1 MPSYNITSPYTQKKF
16 KVESKF
22 EKTKDELQSIAY
34 WKEINSPEHN
44 RFPKGLSVDSSTP
57 PANKEDI
64 SSFQKFMHG
73 FDATD
78 GAVGHFSTWLEADM
92 PLLDSTL
99 ATLPGIE
106 SGNQKYGRDFFAL
119 SPEKKRERI
128 EQTKD
133 QELRRDYPDIYSAG
147 VQDEGGV
154 AGGLGSFAGALA
166 DPTTLIP
173 FGAATKVGALGVGA
187 FLGGGYGF
195 LEEKARSSEVDFG
208 NVAKVAAIGATLSLG
223 GQVLFK
229 AIQKK
234 LAPKGASLDDVK
246 AAEARTQE
254 TNDMI
259 VKASGA
265 GKSAEEVA
273 EEVATLTGR
282 SKADII
288 ADSHVSAT
296 PLIDP
301 NPNELKMW
309 SNITSEG
316 ITPVAK
322 ATNTALGSFVDSM
335 STQVGR
341 ISKPVQLALRKVD
354 LWSHA
359 KTWERRGKVK
369 PFIDF
374 WTGGILKGRSISAAD
389 KTLATKYI
397 YNRDLEAAEAVISK
411 YGDEA
416 TEAFRGVSKL
426 HNEMFDELK
435 TGAYKDITKLDNYWH
450 RSIKDWK
457 GLQKALGKEERN
469 LFEELVEKES
479 KKFRASGKLGPKEIL
494 PEKEQVRVFNN
505 FFRGDKGRLIRERTL
520 SAAQQRKLK
529 TLDDELIKYY
539 DDPVVSLLKYI
550 DEGTYDHARKTFF
563 GQASKVKG
571 EGTFDTDSSVGDF
584 VFDLVSKKQISP
596 QQADELREL
605 LRIRFI
611 NGEQAAGKAVQLY
624 RNTGYLTTL
633 ANPFSA
639 TIQLADVGVSAY
651 SNGLRNTMASMVTP
665 KQISMRDLGLDRVLS
680 QEFVNEKVMA
690 KAMHNAFTVSGF
702 RHMDRFG
709 KDVVLNAALRKGK
722 LGALKQNSKFGKQLD
737 QKYKEAFG
745 NEYEALLNEL
755 RTNQMTERVKLY
767 LWSELGDVQ
776 PISLAEMPVNY
787 LKMKDGRLLYML
799 KTWTAKQLDL
809 LRRDVRDTWANGDKT
824 QAVKNAVSYSLI
836 VPSFAVPVSYVKDS
850 MLGRDPELDEIE
862 PRFIDAGL
870 KVFGA
875 SEYVL
880 RNAAREKGAG
890 DKLLEFGKG
899 VTTPPYKHLTDTGN
913 ELWRAV
919 TSDDP
924 DWNKI
929 IRHVPV
935 VGKFYYN
942 FYGGG
947 LENFKE
953 WEASKD

>member
-1 MPSYNITSPYTQKKF
+1 MPTYKITSPHTQREF
-16 KVESKF
+16 KIKSDV
-22 EKTKDELQSIAY
+22 EKTEDELQRIAY

-44 RFPKGLSVDSSTP
+44 RFPKGLSADSSTST
-57 PANKEDI
+57 ATKEDI
-64 SSFQKFMHG
+64 SSFQKFMYN

-78 GAVGHFSTWLEADM
+78 SAVGHFSTWLEADM
-92 PLLDSTL
+92 PLIDSAL
-99 ATLPGIE
+99 GTLPGIE
-106 SGNQKYGRDFFAL
+106 SGYQKYGRDFFAL
-119 SPEKKRERI
+119 SPEQRRERI
-128 EQTKD
+128 EQTKE
-133 QELRRDYPDIYSAG
+133 QELRRDYPDIYAAG

-154 AGGLGSFAGALA
+154 AAGLGSFAGAIA

-173 FGAATKVGALGVGA
+173 LGAATKVGALGVGA
-187 FLGGGYGF
+187 FLGAGYGF
-195 LEEKARSSEVDFG
+195 LEEKSRSPEVDFG
-208 NVAKVAAIGATLSLG
+208 NVATNAAIGATLSLG

-229 AIQKK
+229 TIQKK
-234 LAPKGASLDDVK
+234 LAPKGASVDDVN
-246 AAEARTQE
+246 AAQKRTE
-254 TNDMI
+254 EVNDQMSKQI
-259 VKASGA
+259 QA
-265 GKSAEEVA
+265 GKTAEEAAEEV
-273 EEVATLTGR
+273 EKLTGR
-282 SKADII
+282 TKADLI
-288 ADSHVSAT
+288 ADSHVSST
-296 PLIDP
+296 PLIEP
-301 NPNELKMW
+301 NPNEVKMW
-309 SNITSEG
+309 SNVTSEG

-322 ATNTALGSFVDSM
+322 ATNTALGNFVDSM

-359 KTWERRGKVK
+359 KTWERRAKVK
-369 PFIDF
+369 PFVDF
-374 WTGGILKGRSISAAD
+374 WTGGILKGRNISAED
-389 KTLATKYI
+389 KALATKYI
-397 YNRDLEAAEAVISK
+397 YNRDLEAAEKVISK
-411 YGDEA
+411 YG
-416 TEAFRGVSKL
+416 TEPVKAFKEVSNL
-426 HNEMFDELK
+426 YGEMFDELK

-450 RSIKDWK
+450 RSVKDWK
-457 GLQKALGKEERN
+457 GLQKALGAEERN
-469 LFEELVEKES
+469 LFEELVEKET

-494 PEKEQVRVFNN
+494 PEKEQVRIFNN
-505 FFRGDKGRLIRERTL
+505 FFRGDKGRLIRERKL
-520 SAAQQRKLK
+520 SAAQQRKLN

-539 DDPVVSLLKYI
+539 DDPAVSLLKYI

-596 QQADELREL
+596 QQADELQEL

-611 NGEQAAGKAVQLY
+611 NGEKAAGKAVQLY

-651 SNGLRNTMASMVTP
+651 ANGLRNTLASMVSP
-665 KQISMRDLGLDRVLS
+665 KEINMKELGLDRVLS

-690 KAMHNAFTVSGF
+690 KAMHNMFTLSGF

-745 NEYEALLNEL
+745 DEYEALLNEL

-787 LKMKDGRLLYML
+787 LKMKDGRLFYML

-809 LRRDVRDTWANGDKT
+809 IRRDVRDTWANGDKA
-824 QAVKNAVSYSLI
+824 QAAKNAVSYSLI
-836 VPSFAVPVSYVKDS
+836 VPSFSVPVSYVKDS

-870 KVFGA
+870 KMFGA
-875 SEYVL
+875 SEYTL
-880 RNAAREKGAG
+880 RKAARKTGVG
-890 DKLLEFGKG
+890 DALLEFGKG
-899 VTTPPYKHLTDTGN
+899 VTIPPYKHFTDTVN
-913 ELWRAV
+913 ELARAL
-919 TSDDP
+919 SDDDP

-942 FYGGG
+942 FYGPG
-947 LENFKE
+947 LDNFKG